1 MKKVEGVEERMI
13 EYDDE
18 VQESDA
24 PGACPSVRV
33 KVGNYLEA
41 LENQGFFFLQLT
53 FPPLSAKKNKFDR
66 ASRAGL

>member
-33 KVGNYLEA
+33 
-41 LENQGFFFLQLT
+41 
-53 FPPLSAKKNKFDR
+53 R
-66 ASRAGL
+66 

>member
-24 PGACPSVRV
+24 PGACPRVR
-33 KVGNYLEA
+33 
-41 LENQGFFFLQLT
+41 
-53 FPPLSAKKNKFDR
+53 
-66 ASRAGL
+66 

>member
-18 VQESDA
+18 VQESHA

-33 KVGNYLEA
+33 GSYLEA